1 MPGLG
6 SSWQHL
12 CCQIASQERVLSSMM
27 SSVMK
32 GEVLMMTKS
41 SSVMKGEAVDAETFQ
56 GHVVHKPNGVLSVE
70 ASIGCCCCVF
80 NNHRCIL
87 FNPKCRAFCQA
98 KVKSDGGMSA
108 SGLRAMANGI
118 RVRVPS
124 AATRSYPCLQYI

>member
-56 GHVVHKPNGVLSVE
+56 GHVAHKPCALERGTHISLWRPPLAAAAAYSTIIA
-70 ASIGCCCCVF
+70 ASCSTQNAGHF
-80 NNHRCIL
+80 ARR
-87 FNPKCRAFCQA
+87 K
-98 KVKSDGGMSA
+98 
-108 SGLRAMANGI
+108 
-118 RVRVPS
+118 
-124 AATRSYPCLQYI
+124 